1 MVATQEATTF
11 TGANKLEVLAG
22 DLIRRMRVRARNAP
36 ETFGEEVEASAK
48 NLATALEQHAF
59 EIEKPLSDQARE
71 TLEHAAKRVKELED
85 QLSSAYKHSALVE
98 RTYARREGEMDAK
111 VAASIYEGNLQAEA
125 RFKRAAKACDGK
137 PEDPAVFVERT
148 CELYGMPPRGK
159 GLAMPAGDTPS

>member
-1 MVATQEATTF
+1 MVATADAPKATSVE
-11 TGANKLEVLAG
+11 KLELIAD
-22 DLIRRMRVRARNAP
+22 DLIRRMRVVARSKPFDP
-36 ETFGEEVEASAK
+36 EIEAAAK
-48 NLATALEQHAF
+48 RLADALAEHAF

-125 RFKRAAKACDGK
+125 RFKRAAKACEGK
-137 PEDPAVFVERT
+137 AEDPAVFVERT

-159 GLAMPAGDTPS
+159 GLAMPAGDAPN